1 MFGTLKQNL
10 TYSVRTLLKNP
21 GFTITA
27 VLTLALGIGAT
38 TAIFSV
44 VYATL
49 FEPLPYPKSE
59 QLMMIWSRAGSDA
72 RNVVSPGDFLDW
84 KKRSKSFRDMQ
95 AFGGAGSFNLATKD
109 RPEQAEGGAC
119 TPGFYTMVGDKMFL
133 GRDFLPEEGQPGNDH
148 FVILMHRLWS
158 QRFGADQNIVGRQIR
173 MNGEPYTVVGVLAP
187 GLADRGVSGL
197 MVPMAF
203 KPEQINHDSHF
214 ILVMG
219 RLNDGVSQAQAQ
231 AELSGIAEQ
240 LAQEYPTSNTNW
252 GVAVEPLHL
261 DFLPNTTRTR
271 LWLLQGAVGFLLLIA
286 CLNVAN
292 LLLARGAKRQREVV
306 LRATLGATSGRLFGQ
321 LLTESFVLSLVGGA
335 LGVLLAGL
343 LMDAIIAI
351 MPPGLLPLEAEIRI
365 SIPVL
370 LFTIAAT
377 MSAGLIFGCLPAWQA
392 TRLDLNEVLKQG
404 ARSAGGGRRRVG
416 RALVVAEFA
425 LALTMLA
432 GGGLALKSF
441 WKLTRVDLGIKTDH
455 VLTFNL
461 PVPESRFTQA
471 ERIAPYYRQLL
482 EKIESVPGVKKA
494 ALTTG
499 IPTRGTGIG
508 MGFTI
513 VGAPPVDPSARPG
526 AGFQIVT
533 PGYHDTFGIRV
544 VKGRSFDEGD
554 TAAGPRVAMVNE
566 KFVNRYFAG
575 VDPLQQRVA
584 VNQLIPFGKPGPPV
598 EWQIVGVFHTVRN
611 DGVRDDYPEIDVPFW
626 QSPMPRVSVAVR
638 TDGDPNNV
646 IESLA
651 TAVNSIDPDLPLAGV
666 KTMDQ
671 IVTEQL
677 APDRFAMVLFG
688 SFAVMALLLAMIGVY
703 GVMTFGVAQRTQE
716 FGLRMALGA
725 QRSRV
730 LNLVLKEGTILAAL
744 GSIVG
749 LGGAY
754 LVGRAMQSTLYGV
767 EALDVRAFGVV
778 ALVLLVAALLACFL
792 PAWRASRVE
801 PMEALRHQ

>member
-1 MFGTLKQNL
+1 
-10 TYSVRTLLKNP
+10 
-21 GFTITA
+21 
-27 VLTLALGIGAT
+27 
-38 TAIFSV
+38 
-44 VYATL
+44 
-49 FEPLPYPKSE
+49 
-59 QLMMIWSRAGSDA
+59 
-72 RNVVSPGDFLDW
+72 
-84 KKRSKSFRDMQ
+84 
-95 AFGGAGSFNLATKD
+95 
-109 RPEQAEGGAC
+109 
-119 TPGFYTMVGDKMFL
+119 
-133 GRDFLPEEGQPGNDH
+133 
-148 FVILMHRLWS
+148 
-158 QRFGADQNIVGRQIR
+158 
-173 MNGEPYTVVGVLAP
+173 
-187 GLADRGVSGL
+187 
-197 MVPMAF
+197 MAF

-321 LLTESFVLSLVGGA
+321 LLTESFVLSLAGGA

-441 WKLTRVDLGIKTDH
+441 WKLSRVDLGIKTDH

-461 PVPESRFTQA
+461 PVSESRFTQA

-575 VDPLQQRVA
+575 VDPLQQRIA

>member
-441 WKLTRVDLGIKTDH
+441 WKLSRVDLGIKTDH

-461 PVPESRFTQA
+461 PVSESRFTQA

>member
-95 AFGGAGSFNLATKD
+95 AFGGAGSFDLATKD
-109 RPEQAEGGAC
+109 RPEQVEGGAC

-158 QRFGADQNIVGRQIR
+158 QRFGADQNIIGRQIR

-219 RLNDGVSQAQAQ
+219 RLNDGVSQTQAQ

-321 LLTESFVLSLVGGA
+321 LLTESFVLSLAGGA

-377 MSAGLIFGCLPAWQA
+377 MSAGLIFGCLPAWHA

-404 ARSAGGGRRRVG
+404 GRSAGGGRRRVG

-441 WKLTRVDLGIKTDH
+441 WKLSRVDLGIKTDH

-461 PVPESRFTQA
+461 PVSESRFTQA

-513 VGAPPVDPSARPG
+513 VGAPPVAPSARPG

-533 PGYHDTFGIRV
+533 PGYHDTVGNRV

-575 VDPLQQRVA
+575 VDPLQQRIA

>member
-10 TYSVRTLLKNP
+10 TYSVRTLFKNP

-109 RPEQAEGGAC
+109 RPEQVEGGAC

-158 QRFGADQNIVGRQIR
+158 QRFGADQNIIGRQIR

-219 RLNDGVSQAQAQ
+219 RLNDGVSQTQAQ

-261 DFLPNTTRTR
+261 DFLPSTTRTR

-321 LLTESFVLSLVGGA
+321 LLTESFVLSLAGGA

-370 LFTIAAT
+370 LFTISAT

-404 ARSAGGGRRRVG
+404 SRSAGGGRRRVG
-416 RALVVAEFA
+416 RALVVAEFT

-441 WKLTRVDLGIKTDH
+441 WKLSRVDLGIKTDH

-461 PVPESRFTQA
+461 PVSESRFAQA

-575 VDPLQQRVA
+575 VDPLQQRIA

-754 LVGRAMQSTLYGV
+754 LVGGAMQSTLYGV

>member
-10 TYSVRTLLKNP
+10 TYSFRTLLKNP

-27 VLTLALGIGAT
+27 VLTLALGIGAA

-59 QLMMIWSRAGSDA
+59 QLMMIWSRVGSDGT
-72 RNVVSPGDFLDW
+72 NVVSPGDFLDW
-84 KKRSKSFRDMQ
+84 KKRSKSFEDMH

-109 RPEQAEGGAC
+109 RPEQVVGGAC

-158 QRFGADQNIVGRQIR
+158 QRFGADQNIIGQQIR

-187 GLADRGVSGL
+187 GLADRGEAGL

-203 KPEQINHDSHF
+203 KADQINHDNHF

-219 RLNDGVSQAQAQ
+219 RLTDGVSQAQAQ
-231 AELSGIAEQ
+231 ADLSGVAKQ
-240 LAQEYPTSNTNW
+240 LAQEFPKSNTNW
-252 GVAVEPLHL
+252 GVSVEPLHL
-261 DFLPNTTRTR
+261 DFLPKTTRIR

-286 CLNVAN
+286 CVNVAN
-292 LLLARGAKRQREVV
+292 LFLARGAKRQREVV
-306 LRATLGATSGRLFGQ
+306 LRATLGATRGRLFGQ

-351 MPPGLLPLEAEIRI
+351 MPPGLLPVEADIRI
-365 SIPVL
+365 SISVL

-404 ARSAGGGRRRVG
+404 GRTGSGGRRRVG

-425 LALTMLA
+425 LALTILA

-441 WKLTRVDLGIKTDH
+441 WNLARVDLGIKSDH

-461 PVPESRFTQA
+461 PVPESRFAQA
-471 ERIAPYYRQLL
+471 ERIAAYYRQLL
-482 EKIESVPGVKKA
+482 EKIEAVPGVKRA

-499 IPTRGTGIG
+499 IPTRGTGFG

-513 VGAPPVDPSARPG
+513 VGAPPVDQSARPG

-544 VKGRSFDEGD
+544 VNGRSFDESD
-554 TAAGPRVAMVNE
+554 TAASPRVAMVNE
-566 KFVNRYFAG
+566 KFANRYFAG
-575 VDPLQQRVA
+575 VDPLQQRIT
-584 VNQLIPFGKPGPPV
+584 VNQLIPSGKPGPPV

-611 DGVRDDYPEIDVPFW
+611 DGIRDDYPEINVPFW
-626 QSPMPRVSVAVR
+626 QSPMPHVSVAVR
-638 TDGDPNNV
+638 TDGNPHNL

-677 APDRFAMVLFG
+677 AVDRFAMVLFG
-688 SFAVMALLLAMIGVY
+688 SFAVLALLLATIGVY
-703 GVMTFGVAQRTQE
+703 GVMAFGVAQRTKE
-716 FGLRMALGA
+716 FGVRMALGA

-730 LNLVLKEGTILAAL
+730 MKLVLQEGTILAAI
-744 GSIVG
+744 GSIIG

-767 EALDVRAFGVV
+767 EALDVCAFGVV
-778 ALVLLVAALLACFL
+778 ALVLLAAALLACFL

-801 PMEALRHQ
+801 PMEALRDE

>member
-1 MFGTLKQNL
+1 
-10 TYSVRTLLKNP
+10 
-21 GFTITA
+21 
-27 VLTLALGIGAT
+27 
-38 TAIFSV
+38 
-44 VYATL
+44 
-49 FEPLPYPKSE
+49 
-59 QLMMIWSRAGSDA
+59 
-72 RNVVSPGDFLDW
+72 
-84 KKRSKSFRDMQ
+84 
-95 AFGGAGSFNLATKD
+95 
-109 RPEQAEGGAC
+109 
-119 TPGFYTMVGDKMFL
+119 
-133 GRDFLPEEGQPGNDH
+133 
-148 FVILMHRLWS
+148 
-158 QRFGADQNIVGRQIR
+158 
-173 MNGEPYTVVGVLAP
+173 
-187 GLADRGVSGL
+187 
-197 MVPMAF
+197 
-203 KPEQINHDSHF
+203 
-214 ILVMG
+214 
-219 RLNDGVSQAQAQ
+219 
-231 AELSGIAEQ
+231 
-240 LAQEYPTSNTNW
+240 
-252 GVAVEPLHL
+252 
-261 DFLPNTTRTR
+261 
-271 LWLLQGAVGFLLLIA
+271 
-286 CLNVAN
+286 
-292 LLLARGAKRQREVV
+292 
-306 LRATLGATSGRLFGQ
+306 
-321 LLTESFVLSLVGGA
+321 
-335 LGVLLAGL
+335 
-343 LMDAIIAI
+343 
-351 MPPGLLPLEAEIRI
+351 
-365 SIPVL
+365 
-370 LFTIAAT
+370 
-377 MSAGLIFGCLPAWQA
+377 
-392 TRLDLNEVLKQG
+392 
-404 ARSAGGGRRRVG
+404 
-416 RALVVAEFA
+416 
-425 LALTMLA
+425 MLA

-441 WKLTRVDLGIKTDH
+441 WKLSRVDLGIKTDH

-461 PVPESRFTQA
+461 PVSESRFTQA

>member
-109 RPEQAEGGAC
+109 RPEQVEGGAC

-158 QRFGADQNIVGRQIR
+158 QRFGADQNIIGRQIR

-187 GLADRGVSGL
+187 GLADRGESGL

-219 RLNDGVSQAQAQ
+219 RLNDGVSQTQAQ

-321 LLTESFVLSLVGGA
+321 LLTESFVLSLAGGA

-404 ARSAGGGRRRVG
+404 GRSAGGGRRRVG

-441 WKLTRVDLGIKTDH
+441 WKLSRVDLGIKTDH

-461 PVPESRFTQA
+461 PVSESRFTQA

-566 KFVNRYFAG
+566 RFVNRYFAG
-575 VDPLQQRVA
+575 VDPLQQRIA

-651 TAVNSIDPDLPLAGV
+651 TGVNSIDPDLPLAGV